1 MRNQVIFRN
10 RQETQAG
17 DFNDLQ
23 DYVKGTFDDLVRD
36 AIVSGRA
43 FAGFTTSER
52 SATELAVA
60 PGRLVSD
67 GAIHLRQDDVTL
79 SVFDYLPIAA
89 KRIVTVI
96 AWGSTNETDVQPR
109 DFLVNIET
117 GVTEPQA
124 VAMQRILYANINL
137 LPGIESADPQPA
149 PIEANYLAIAHVRL
163 GTTGIEEITMVEAN
177 RLPQI
182 AALARR
188 VSGLETWRGQ
198 VEPRIATIASDI
210 SALAVQVRQAAP
222 GNILLDIAG
231 DVARL
236 KEVNGLPDDYSQYG
250 ADRFLDTHETD
261 AANLEY
267 LAKTEE
273 GVRFAPEAAGDS
285 QLSVFNPLDQK
296 SKVDNGV
303 LLPAFDMVPRLQVLD
318 YSGEVS
324 IAQYQYQTFEMVE
337 RTMSRQRIRYG
348 AEFVIC
354 TNANWW
360 KSGRYDSVT
369 NTFKVGAEVFTVLN
383 PQATGGL
390 HNTIRLQQIFVDTY
404 AEPYWDAVTIEHT
417 VNGSQAWQSFLNS
430 QDGWCKGLG
439 LFFPKLAGS
448 GNIHLALCEMTASG
462 TPDREKAVA
471 TVTVDRGNLKL
482 FPAETFIEIPATF
495 LQAGKRYSWLI
506 TTGGNHFLAL
516 AGGGSY
522 VQGTFGYTTDGAYY
536 DGDLTKDLM
545 MKVYFAQFRQS
556 RVVVE
561 LNPLSLSGGI
571 AAIDVIAGMVAPKST
586 AVTFEVQVAGV
597 WRPLSD
603 VDTTALVGLPP
614 LLPFRVAMVGTTD
627 IMAGVKISGSR
638 VRVSRPRTTFKH
650 FSTLRTLSAPTS
662 EVRLDL
668 LLQGWNP
675 ARHTLTATLKIGS
688 TIEAAD
694 VTETIIPDPGDPKTV
709 LKRLTF
715 TLAAPTSSYVIVL
728 NGTTTTALDVFLVNE
743 RVDIAF

>member
-1 MRNQVIFRN
+1 MRQQVIFRN

-17 DFNDLQ
+17 DFNNLQ
-23 DYVKGTFDDLVRD
+23 DYVKETFDDLVRD

-43 FAGFTTSER
+43 FAGFTVSEK
-52 SATELAVA
+52 SATELSVA

-67 GAIHLRQDDVTL
+67 GAIHLRQDEVPL
-79 SVFDYLPIAA
+79 SVFDYLPVAA

-96 AWGSTNETDVQPR
+96 AWGSTNQTDVQPR

-124 VAMQRILYANINL
+124 VAMQRSLYANINL

-149 PIEANYLAIAHVRL
+149 PIEASYLAIAHVRL
-163 GTTGIEEITMVEAN
+163 GVTGIEEINMVEAN
-177 RLPQI
+177 RLPQV
-182 AALARR
+182 AAVAGR
-188 VSGLETWRGQ
+188 VSGLESWRGQ

-210 SALAVQVRQAAP
+210 SALAAKMRLAAA
-222 GNILLDIAG
+222 GNFLLDVAG

-236 KEVNGLPDDYSQYG
+236 KEVNGLPDDYAQYG
-250 ADRFLDTHETD
+250 ADHFLDTDETD
-261 AANLEY
+261 TTNPEY

-273 GVRFAPEAAGDS
+273 GIRFAPEAMGDG

-303 LLPAFDMVPRLQVLD
+303 LLPAFDLVPRLQVLE
-318 YSGEVS
+318 YGGEVS

-337 RTMSRQRIRYG
+337 RMMSRQRIRYG
-348 AEFVIC
+348 AEFKIC
-354 TNANWW
+354 TNHNWW
-360 KSGRYDSVT
+360 KSGKYDSVT
-369 NTFKVGAEVFTVLN
+369 NTFKVGTEVFTVLN
-383 PQATGGL
+383 PQDRNGK
-390 HNTIRLQQIFVDTY
+390 HNTMRLQQIFVDTFE
-404 AEPYWDAVTIEHT
+404 EPYWDALTVNHT
-417 VNGSQAWQSFLNS
+417 VNGSQCWQSFLNS
-430 QDGWCKGLG
+430 QDGWCKGVG

-448 GNIHLALCEMTASG
+448 GNVHVALCELTQSG
-462 TPDREKAVA
+462 TPDREKAIA
-471 TVTVDRGNLKL
+471 TVTIDRGSLKL

-495 LQAGKRYSWLI
+495 LQAGKRYAWLI
-506 TTGGNHFLAL
+506 TTGGNHFVAV
-516 AGGGSY
+516 ATGGAY

-571 AAIDVIAGMVAPKST
+571 AAIDVIAGLVAPKST
-586 AVTFEVQVAGV
+586 AITFEVQVAGV
-597 WRPLSD
+597 WRPLSE

-614 LLPFRVAMVGTTD
+614 LLPFRVAFVGTTD
-627 IMAGVKISGSR
+627 IMGGVQISGSR
-638 VRVSRPRTTFKH
+638 VRVSRPRTIFKH
-650 FSTLRTLSAPTS
+650 FSTLRTLAAPTS

-668 LLQGWNP
+668 LLQGWDP
-675 ARHTLTATLKIGS
+675 AKHTLTPTLKIGS
-688 TIEAAD
+688 TIEAPD
-694 VTETIIPDPGDPKTV
+694 VTETMPADPSDPTMV
-709 LKRLTF
+709 MKRLTF
-715 TLAAPTSSYVIVL
+715 NLAAPTSSYVIVIG
-728 NGTTTTALDVFLVNE
+728 GTTTTALDVFLVNE